1 MNIFNSVQAHLLES
15 PAWYTHKTVW
25 IMLFL
30 GFSAGVPLYLVFG
43 SLSLWLR
50 EAGVERATVTF
61 FSWAVLGYSFK
72 FVWAP
77 LVDRLPLPFL
87 TRVLGRRRGWLLL
100 SQCAVIGSIVFMAST
115 NPASHLVYMAIGAVL
130 LGFSSATQDIVID
143 AYRIE
148 AGAPKLQA
156 LMSSTYVVGY
166 RIGMMAAG
174 AWALLLA
181 EHFGSTGEL
190 YSYSAWQKTYF
201 IMAFVMLV
209 GVVTT
214 LIIKEPETP
223 ADLHSYPTSDYIRFL
238 CMFIVSVLFFILAY
252 RGFNHVLSYFS
263 MSGVFVDFVLGCA
276 QILCSLLIASCFAY
290 MCAIKKWVNR
300 AMVKEGYIA
309 PFTDFFARHAKH
321 AFLLLLLICFYRV
334 SDIILGVISNVF
346 YQDMGYT
353 KSHIASITKLFGV
366 VVTIV
371 GALLGGVIALRLGVM
386 RSLLVGAILVS
397 LTNLLFLWLASV
409 GASYSVWVF
418 TMPFFGD
425 EVYRLPIEL
434 TLVITAD
441 NLAQGLAIAAFIG
454 WLSSLT
460 NVAFSATQYAIF
472 SSLMTL
478 LPKLLGGYS
487 GSIVDT
493 IGYHAFFIFASA
505 LGVPVVIL
513 IIVISRCQMDT
524 SR

>member
-1 MNIFNSVQAHLLES
+1 MNICQQILTSLTKSA
-15 PAWYTHKTVW
+15 AWYTHKPVW
-25 IMLFL
+25 VMLFL

-50 EAGVERATVTF
+50 EAGVARATVTF

-87 TRVLGRRRGWLLL
+87 TRLLGRRRGWLLL
-100 SQCAVIGSIVFMAST
+100 SQCSVIASIIFMAST
-115 NPASHLVYMAIGAVL
+115 NPASHLVFMAVGAVL

-148 AGAPKLQA
+148 AGEPTLQA
-156 LMSSTYVVGY
+156 LMSSTYVAGY
-166 RIGMMAAG
+166 RIGMMVAG

-181 EHFGSTGEL
+181 EHFGSTAEV
-190 YSYSAWQKTYF
+190 YSYVAWQKTYF

-214 LIIKEPETP
+214 LIIKEPDTSCC
-223 ADLHSYPTSDYIRFL
+223 LHTYSTHDYTRFL
-238 CMFIVSVLFFILAY
+238 CVFIVSVFLFILAY
-252 RGFNHVLSYFS
+252 RGFNHVLSYLPAHN
-263 MSGVFVDFVLGCA
+263 MFVGFVMACLHMLA
-276 QILCSLLIASCFAY
+276 SLVVAICFAY
-290 MCAIKKWVNR
+290 LCAKKHWVNH
-300 AMVKEGYIA
+300 AMIKEGYIA
-309 PFTDFFARHAKH
+309 PFTDFFMRYGRH
-321 AFLLLLLICFYRV
+321 AFLLLLLVCFYRV

-346 YQDMGYT
+346 YQDMGYS

-366 VVTIV
+366 VVTIL

-386 RSLLVGAILVS
+386 RSLLAGAVLVS
-397 LTNLLFLWLASV
+397 LTNLLFLWLANV
-409 GASYSVWVF
+409 GESYSF
-418 TMPFFGD
+418 FAISLPFIDG
-425 EVYRLPIEL
+425 EVYRLPLEL

-478 LPKLLGGYS
+478 LPKLLGGYA
-487 GSIVDT
+487 GLMVDT

-505 LGVPVVIL
+505 LGIPVVLLIL
-513 IIVISRCQMDT
+513 WINRRQI
-524 SR
+524 